1 MPSPVSTDEL
11 FAETLKGEYDD
22 EAPWHA
28 VNALRRVGSR
38 EVLKTASDWCR
49 SDEPRKRAR
58 GADVLA
64 QLGETA
70 DHPENS
76 FPEESFN
83 IVAALAESEKHI
95 EPLSSAVHALGHI
108 GDPRAIPLL
117 VRYSTHPKA
126 EIRFAV
132 ACACGS
138 FANEP
143 QIVPIL
149 LELMRDPDEDV
160 RDWATFGLGSLGTTD
175 TPEIRDAFAERLKD
189 SFADVVDEALAGLAQ
204 RRDERALP
212 LLLERLLQPEVND
225 FTLESAGAM
234 LGIHADDQKMA
245 PEDYISALQL
255 RFLS

>member
-1 MPSPVSTDEL
+1 MQIEEL

-28 VNALRRVGSR
+28 VHELRSIGSR
-38 EVLKTASDWCR
+38 EVFETASDWCR
-49 SDEPRKRAR
+49 SDEPLKRAR

-64 QLGETA
+64 QLGCTA
-70 DHPENS
+70 DHPENN
-76 FPEESFN
+76 FLEESFSAV
-83 IVAALAESEKHI
+83 VAIAENEKHI
-95 EPLSSAVHALGHI
+95 QPLASAIQALGHI

-117 VRYSTHPKA
+117 VRYRAHPES

-143 QIVPIL
+143 PIVATL
-149 LELMRDPDEDV
+149 LGLMRDSDEDV
-160 RDWATFGLGSLGTTD
+160 RDWATFGLGTLSKVD
-175 TPEIRDAFAERLKD
+175 THEIRDAFAGLLND
-189 SFADVVDEALAGLAQ
+189 SSSDVVDEALAALAQ
-204 RRDERALP
+204 RRDQRALP
-212 LLLERLLQPEVND
+212 LILERLRQPDVDEL
-225 FTLESAGAM
+225 TLESAGAM
-234 LGIHADDQKMA
+234 LGMHASKQQMA

>member
-1 MPSPVSTDEL
+1 MRIEEL

-28 VNALRRVGSR
+28 VHALHHIGSR
-38 EVLKTASDWCR
+38 EVFDIASNWCR
-49 SDEPRKRAR
+49 SDEPLQRAR

-64 QLGETA
+64 QLGKTA

-76 FPEESFN
+76 FPVESFDV
-83 IVAALAESEKHI
+83 IVALAENEEHI
-95 EPLSSAVHALGHI
+95 QPLFSAIHAFGHL

-117 VRYSTHPKA
+117 VRQSTHPEA

-143 QIVPIL
+143 PIVPIL

-160 RDWATFGLGSLGTTD
+160 RDWATFGLGTLGTVD
-175 TPEIRDAFAERLKD
+175 TPEIRDALAKRLED
-189 SFADVVDEALAGLAQ
+189 SSSDVVDEALSGLAQ
-204 RRDERALP
+204 RRDPCALP
-212 LLLERLLQPEVND
+212 LLLERLRQPGADEL
-225 FTLESAGAM
+225 TLESAGAM
-234 LGIHADDQKMA
+234 LGMRAGKQQMA

>member
-1 MPSPVSTDEL
+1 MKIEEL

-28 VNALRRVGSR
+28 VHELRHIGSR
-38 EVLKTASDWCR
+38 EVLETASDWCR
-49 SDEPRKRAR
+49 SDAPLKRAR
-58 GADVLA
+58 GAAVLA
-64 QLGETA
+64 QLGHTA
-70 DHPENS
+70 DHLENS

-83 IVAALAESEKHI
+83 VVSALAESEKHI
-95 EPLSSAVHALGHI
+95 EPLSSAIHALGHI

-117 VRYSTHPKA
+117 VRYGTHPES

-143 QIVPIL
+143 AIVAIL
-149 LELMRDPDEDV
+149 LELMHDSDEEV

-175 TPEIRDAFAERLKD
+175 TPEIRDAFADLLND
-189 SFADVVDEALAGLAQ
+189 SSSDVVDEALAALAQ
-204 RRDERALP
+204 RRDQRALP
-212 LLLERLLQPEVND
+212 LILERLRQPDVDEL
-225 FTLESAGAM
+225 TLESAGAM
-234 LGIHADDQKMA
+234 LGMHAGKQQMA